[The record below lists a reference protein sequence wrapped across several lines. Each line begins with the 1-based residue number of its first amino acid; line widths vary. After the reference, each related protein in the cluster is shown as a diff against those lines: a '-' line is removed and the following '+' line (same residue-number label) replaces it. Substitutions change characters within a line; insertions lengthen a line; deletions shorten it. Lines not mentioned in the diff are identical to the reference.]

1 MPTYARA
8 HTSLSQS
15 IDSVLSQSFG
25 DFEFII
31 VDDGSRD
38 GTADVLADYV
48 RMDSRIVVHSYHR
61 NSGLPAL
68 RVNQAALQARGD
80 FIAYQFD
87 DDRWTDGS
95 LKVRVDE
102 LAKAGRPAVVYG
114 NAEVNRLS
122 PDGTHIQET
131 IKLGGEFNY
140 GALADENCIANNA
153 IIHHRQLFQLAGMYD
168 PHVILRR
175 LSDYDLWLRF
185 SKCADFIWV
194 DETVSNVTANRDNSL
209 GKEIR
214 FYYTLYRKALSQ
226 RRNHLLTPDE
236 IQNYDVIDIASL
248 SNVLDDREIEDYRRN
263 IVVPFLSNF
272 NDYCDLDKLSVAAG
286 LREPRLNLLTIKPS
300 YSTSIDVTIN
310 NFVNL
315 PFQRAVANIFVPERH
330 LSSVDL
336 ESIDI
341 AIFYRTLGD
350 LEKPLMASNGD
361 KVPVVYLMDDNML
374 HFHEVGTVHSSLKPG
389 TQAYGNIV
397 RQISAADACIGYSAP
412 VIEDFQKLNRK
423 TIRLDTN
430 IRRKYVV
437 PRAYSR
443 GGKLR
448 IAVLSGPVRAEI
460 LKVLWPALTRFVE
473 RHADAVEVHF
483 WGIDPES
490 YSPLACDVYFKPF
503 NHNYEKYLSD
513 LHQMSFDVVLAP
525 LDHSTRAARSKSPI
539 KLLEAL
545 AAGAICVFSDAS
557 PYSEISGDCAL
568 KVPNTV
574 EAWHSALEK
583 VLDMGPDGRS
593 RMLECARALVAE
605 RYTTEAG
612 FYDFVAAYEAVR
624 LHAKLDAKAILFVFH
639 ETALGGA
646 TLHLLHH
653 ARMARSLGFDV
664 VGLVPENDPYL
675 QTFAPRWNEATNNAP
690 FVTATGPHAFEWDEE
705 GNYFQRPVSKE
716 DHAASINIAS
726 LLAQFD
732 IGLLHFA
739 TWSPTM
745 TALAQKLA
753 IPSVASVHQ
762 YYPCLGQ
769 ARIRF
774 ADAIHCS
781 SLTHGVRWE
790 ELSGQPVR
798 RIICP
803 VGENYYRLFK
813 NNRDRLSRADDKP
826 FRILV
831 SGTLQPR
838 KNQFAVIQAVKRLKQ
853 LGHDV
858 VVDIIGYTEFAPG
871 YFDEC
876 RKAVEDSGLGQEVRF
891 HGFVDDPLPF
901 YAHVDLLVVAS
912 FDESMPQTIIQAM
925 AAGIPVVST
934 NVGGVKEIL
943 RPRYTGLLSRGT
955 EPDDIADAVA
965 DWLSMSIE
973 RRLEMIDRAQR
984 TAQFLARPSYVKFEL
999 MNLYNEAFAEF
1010 GLSAQVDN
1018 KVIPRSSNKTAE
1030 HFSAMLKTSPG
1041 IWAVASLLGKE
1052 NLWANISPDLEEIRK
1067 FSRKHFHS
1075 PARTRVISSD
1085 DLRGIPHREYKIPF
1099 KLRALNKVSIVL
1111 DCADPS
1117 AAGLIGI
1124 EVVSSSLEIIA
1135 QEVLPLDAV
1144 VSRLPTDFILAN
1156 PIMGLDEGW
1165 CLRIFEMDAEAAVS
1179 VYEIKGKKTPVP
1191 FVCFQ

>member
-48 RMDSRIVVHSYHR
+48 RLDSRIAVHSYHR

-68 RVNQAALQARGD
+68 RVNQAALRSRGD

-87 DDRWTDGS
+87 DDRWVEDS

-102 LAKAGRPAVVYG
+102 LNRRDRPAVVYG
-114 NAEVNRLS
+114 NAEVDLLKS
-122 PDGTHIQET
+122 DGTQILAT
-131 IKLGGEFNY
+131 FGKEFNF
-140 GALADENCIANNA
+140 GLLAHQNYIANNTVL
-153 IIHHRQLFQLAGMYD
+153 HHRQLFDMAGMYD
-168 PHVILRR
+168 PHILMRR
-175 LSDYDLWLRF
+175 FSDHDLWLRF
-185 SKCADFIWV
+185 SRYAEFIWI
-194 DETVSNVTANRDNSL
+194 DKTVSHVTANLHNSL
-209 GKEIR
+209 GKEVR
-214 FYYTLYRKALSQ
+214 FFYMLCRKALS
-226 RRNHLLTPDE
+226 RDRNRFLTPGAIE
-236 IQNYDVIDIASL
+236 NYDVLDVAHFSNSL
-248 SNVLDDREIEDYRRN
+248 TNGDVENYRRN
-263 IVVPFLSNF
+263 VLIPFLAGF
-272 NDYCDLDKLSVAAG
+272 NDYCDRGELDVAAG
-286 LREPRLNLLTIKPS
+286 LRGGRLNLLTVKPD
-300 YSTSIDVTIN
+300 YSTSVDVTVN

-315 PFQRAVANIFVPERH
+315 PFQRAVTNFFVPERDFGA
-330 LSSVDL
+330 VDL
-336 ESIDI
+336 SGVDV
-341 AIFYRTLGD
+341 AIFYRTVEDIKTHLKDG
-350 LEKPLMASNGD
+350 KGRR
-361 KVPVVYLMDDNML
+361 VPSVYLMDDNML
-374 HFHEVGTVHSSLKPG
+374 HFHEVGAEHSFLNPG
-389 TQAYGNIV
+389 GVVYGNIV
-397 RQISAADACIGYSAP
+397 RQISAADACIGYSQP
-412 VIEDFQKLNRK
+412 IIEDFQELNRK
-423 TIRLDTN
+423 TMRLDTN
-430 IRRKYVV
+430 IRRKYVA
-437 PRAYSR
+437 PRSYSR
-443 GGKLR
+443 GRKLR
-448 IAVLSGPVRAEI
+448 LAVLSGGVRAGI
-460 LKVLWPALTRFVE
+460 LRELWPALAHFVE
-473 RHADAVEVHF
+473 RHADEVELHF
-483 WGIDPES
+483 WGIDPAS
-490 YSPLACDVYFKPF
+490 YSPLACDVYFRPF
-503 NHNYEKYLSD
+503 NHNYENYLGD
-513 LHQMSFDVVLAP
+513 LHQMSFDVMLAP
-525 LDHSTRAARSKSPI
+525 LDHATRAARSKSPI

-557 PYSEISGDCAL
+557 PYSEISDDCAL

-574 EAWHSALEK
+574 EAWHSALQK

-593 RMLECARALVAE
+593 RMLECARALVAD
-605 RYTTEAG
+605 RYTTEAR

-675 QTFAPRWNEATNNAP
+675 QTFASRWNEATNNAP
-690 FVTATGPHAFEWDEE
+690 FVTATRPHAFEKDEE

-716 DHAASINIAS
+716 DYVASIDIAS

-745 TALAQKLA
+745 TALAQKLE

-762 YYPCLGQ
+762 CYPGLGQ

-838 KNQFAVIQAVKRLKQ
+838 KNQFAVIQAAKRLKQ

-876 RKAVEDSGLGQEVRF
+876 KKAVEDSGLGQEVRF

-1052 NLWANISPDLEEIRK
+1052 NLWANISPVEEIRK

-1085 DLRGIPHREYKIPF
+1085 DLRGIPYREYKIPF